1 MFYSIPF
8 LLANINNNLKLSIFR
23 IENIVLSIIFAY
35 LLLFHFN
42 YNAPYGGGIF
52 YKFSLLIFNNNYLF
66 YFFSLI
72 AFNVLLAVLFFD
84 NDIKDRI
91 SNLTLLLVLIFLEP
105 DRFIY
110 HETFD
115 PLLYFVFFLL
125 IKSKI
130 YLNFTQKLTNK
141 KFILLILFSI
151 SFYVLAIFKMIHNPI
166 EMPMYQSS
174 NLNLF
179 YNANI
184 TSSNS

>member
-1 MFYSIPF
+1 
-8 LLANINNNLKLSIFR
+8 
-23 IENIVLSIIFAY
+23 
-35 LLLFHFN
+35 
-42 YNAPYGGGIF
+42 
-52 YKFSLLIFNNNYLF
+52 
-66 YFFSLI
+66 
-72 AFNVLLAVLFFD
+72 
-84 NDIKDRI
+84 
-91 SNLTLLLVLIFLEP
+91 LTLLLVLIFLEP

-151 SFYVLAIFKMIHNPI
+151 SFYVLSIFKMIHNPI

-174 NLNLF
+174 NVNLF
-179 YNANI
+179 YNVNI
-184 TSSNS
+184 T